1 MKVKVDYTVK
11 LYLDIP
17 NDEVYN
23 SHKPINNIALVD
35 AFDEAGFIDIWNYVG
50 DDNTLELIASD
61 IISEETTIEEFINLF
76 FESENKVVQK
86 WLDNIYKRCFDGW
99 VSDPYEID
107 GARFLLEYGIIVV
120 SVPKVFSESF
130 KIPEWAID
138 YLASDGGL
146 EGYSEK

>member
-1 MKVKVDYTVK
+1 MRIKTDYTIK

-17 NDEVYN
+17 DDDTYN
-23 SHKPINNIALVD
+23 SHDATNSITLVD

-50 DDNTLELIASD
+50 NDNTLELVASN
-61 IISEETTIEEFINLF
+61 IISEETTIEEFINKF
-76 FESENKVVQK
+76 FHSDNKIVQD
-86 WLDNIYKRCFDGW
+86 WLNNIYKKCFDGW

-120 SVPKVFSESF
+120 SVPKVFSESC

-146 EGYSEK
+146 EGYSEE